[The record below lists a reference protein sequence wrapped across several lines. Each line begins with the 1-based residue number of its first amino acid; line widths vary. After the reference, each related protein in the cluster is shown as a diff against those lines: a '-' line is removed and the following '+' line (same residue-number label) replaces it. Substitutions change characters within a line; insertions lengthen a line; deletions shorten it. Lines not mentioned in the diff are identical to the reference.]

1 MKRRE
6 FLLAAATAAVAA
18 PALSF
23 SGKLFAAPANSPRFL
38 LVFLRGGYDCNNLLV
53 PYSSD
58 FYYESRPTL
67 AIAKPDAYNT
77 NSAIGLDSNWGLNP
91 VLRDS
96 IYPLW
101 QKRQVAFVPFAGTDD
116 MSRSHFETQDNIE
129 SGEQT
134 DQRNNYR
141 SGFMARLSGQMSGVP
156 SIAFTDALPL
166 SFQGSSRDIPNI
178 SLRGNPKPVYDERQ
192 ANILAGMYR
201 NTTLA
206 SAAADGLELRQTV
219 SKELQEEMMKAN
231 RGAPNAKNFADETQ
245 RIATMMRDQYRL
257 GFVDVGGWDTHVNQ
271 GSTTGQLAN
280 NLANLGKGIAAYADA
295 LGDEW
300 NNTVVVVVSEFG
312 RTFRENG
319 NKGTDHGHGTVYWVL
334 GGKVNGGRIA
344 GQQVAVNAQSL
355 LQNRDYPVLNNYRDM
370 LGGLLG
376 RMWGLSGSQLHSVF
390 PGAHPVNAIKPKP
403 LTNMRASGKDDA
415 IQLTPATKFSL
426 EQALDFIDDDE
437 LVEVTPKEIRM
448 RKKHLTENDRKKASR
463 GVA

>member
-23 SGKLFAAPANSPRFL
+23 SGKLFAQPANSPRFL

-67 AIAKPDAYNT
+67 AIAKPDPGNA
-77 NSAIGLDSNWGLNP
+77 NSAIALDGNWGLNP

-101 QKRQVAFVPFAGTDD
+101 QKRQVAFIPFAGTDD

-129 SGEQT
+129 SGEPSE
-134 DQRNNYR
+134 QRSNYR
-141 SGFMARLSGQMSGVP
+141 SGFMARLSGQMSSVP

-166 SFQGSSRDIPNI
+166 SFQGSGRDIPNI
-178 SLRGNPKPVYDERQ
+178 SLRGNPKPVYDDRQ
-192 ANILAGMYR
+192 AGILAGMYR
-201 NTTLA
+201 DTSLA

-219 SKELQEEMMKAN
+219 SKELQDEMVKAN

-271 GSTTGQLAN
+271 GNTTGQLAN
-280 NLANLGKGIAAYADA
+280 NLANLGKGLAAYADA

-344 GQQVAVNAQSL
+344 GQQLAVNAQSL
-355 LQNRDYPVLNNYRDM
+355 LQNRDYPVLNNYRDV
-370 LGGLLG
+370 LAGLMG
-376 RMWGLSGSQLHSVF
+376 RMWGLPNSQLQSVF
-390 PGAHPVNAIKPKP
+390 PGAHA
-403 LTNMRASGKDDA
+403 KDL
-415 IQLTPATKFSL
+415 QL
-426 EQALDFIDDDE
+426 
-437 LVEVTPKEIRM
+437 V
-448 RKKHLTENDRKKASR
+448 
-463 GVA
+463 

>member
-23 SGKLFAAPANSPRFL
+23 SGKLFAQPANSPRFL

-67 AIAKPDAYNT
+67 AIAKPDPGNA
-77 NSAIGLDSNWGLNP
+77 NSAIALDSNWGLNP

-101 QKRQVAFVPFAGTDD
+101 QKRQVAFIPFAGTDD

-129 SGEQT
+129 SGEPSE
-134 DQRNNYR
+134 QRSNYR
-141 SGFMARLSGQMSGVP
+141 SGFMARLSGQMSSVP

-166 SFQGSSRDIPNI
+166 SFQGSGRDIPNI
-178 SLRGNPKPVYDERQ
+178 SLRGNPKPVYDDRQ
-192 ANILAGMYR
+192 AGILAGMYR

-219 SKELQEEMMKAN
+219 SKELQDEMVKAN

-271 GSTTGQLAN
+271 GNTTGQLAN
-280 NLANLGKGIAAYADA
+280 NLANLGKGLAAYADA

-344 GQQVAVNAQSL
+344 GQQLAVNAQSL
-355 LQNRDYPVLNNYRDM
+355 LQNRDYPVLNNYRNV
-370 LGGLLG
+370 LAGLMG
-376 RMWGLSGSQLHSVF
+376 RMWGLSNSQSQLVF
-390 PGAHPVNAIKPKP
+390 PGAHA
-403 LTNMRASGKDDA
+403 KDL
-415 IQLTPATKFSL
+415 QL
-426 EQALDFIDDDE
+426 
-437 LVEVTPKEIRM
+437 V
-448 RKKHLTENDRKKASR
+448 
-463 GVA
+463 

>member
-1 MKRRE
+1 MNRRE

-18 PALSF
+18 PAMSF
-23 SGKLFAAPANSPRFL
+23 SGKLFAAPANTPRFL

-67 AIAKPDAYNT
+67 AIAKPDPYNT
-77 NSAIGLDSNWGLNP
+77 NSAIGLDSNWALNP

-116 MSRSHFETQDNIE
+116 LSRSHFETQDNIE
-129 SGEQT
+129 SGEPSA
-134 DQRNNYR
+134 QRSNYR
-141 SGFMARLSGQMSGVP
+141 SGFMARLSGQMSTVP

-166 SFQGSSRDIPNI
+166 SFQGSGRDIPNI

-192 ANILAGMYR
+192 AGILASMYR
-201 NTTLA
+201 NTSLA
-206 SAAADGLELRQTV
+206 SAAADGLELRQSV
-219 SKELQEEMMKAN
+219 SKELQDEMVKAN

-271 GSTTGQLAN
+271 GNTTGQLAN
-280 NLANLGKGIAAYADA
+280 NLANLGKGLAAYADA

-344 GQQVAVNAQSL
+344 GEQVAVNAQSL
-355 LQNRDYPVLNNYRDM
+355 LQNRDYPVINNYRDVLAGVM
-370 LGGLLG
+370 G
-376 RMWGLSGSQLHSVF
+376 RMWGLSNSQLLSVF
-390 PGAHPVNAIKPKP
+390 PGARPRD
-403 LTNMRASGKDDA
+403 L
-415 IQLTPATKFSL
+415 QL
-426 EQALDFIDDDE
+426 
-437 LVEVTPKEIRM
+437 V
-448 RKKHLTENDRKKASR
+448 
-463 GVA
+463 